1 MKSDEYGAEQN
12 PERAGQRGEGEA
24 QAHARAD
31 KSDRDCKEV
40 KVSQEPERSL
50 VDDASVALML
60 GNVVDRLVFD
70 AHTVSADSAVARSAT
85 GRRSPVPAPRAHCRS
100 ALSDN
105 DRTYGYVR
113 SAVTLWSVRGRAIR
127 DRI

>member
-12 PERAGQRGEGEA
+12 PECAGQRREGEA

-31 KSDRDCKEV
+31 ESDRDRKEM
-40 KVSQEPERSL
+40 KVSQEPEGSL

-70 AHTVSADSAVARSAT
+70 AHTVSADLAVARSASQ
-85 GRRSPVPAPRAHCRS
+85 REPRGLIVGVHRQIITARM
-100 ALSDN
+100 
-105 DRTYGYVR
+105 VK
-113 SAVTLWSVRGRAIR
+113 SVNLL
-127 DRI
+127 